1 MLPELLLILTQFGGG
16 PGDPA
21 NNVVRFLL
29 AAFFWVV
36 LLLVSSLMWR
46 TSADRRHLYFSISAA
61 VGASRELFMFT
72 AEYGSFRGYI
82 SFPTIFRYYPP
93 LEHAVAILSIILMGY
108 AFLRFYFS
116 FERFSR
122 FFLICSSLLTAVIY
136 IIIAPLWISFLEAT
150 ARDSLYSAIF
160 IGAAFHDFPGDLVFR
175 LLGAFV
181 SFLIL
186 GSFLYAKTGSIRFP
200 WLAFTAFFF
209 FFIDDALQAV
219 NDLNNDRY
227 APVFAPL
234 RHCLHIGA
242 IALLVGVYWWEITR
256 QLKIKQKFLQ
266 SMLDAIPD
274 MIFYKDMQ
282 GVYLGCNQ
290 NYAASVVGKP
300 KDQIIGRTESD
311 LTPDPEMAEFFRK
324 TDLEAINTNTSCSYE
339 RQQLL
344 TNGQKAIMETIK
356 TPFHDNEGKTVGLI
370 GISRDI
376 TERRHLEE
384 QLRHSQKMEVI
395 GQLAGGVA
403 HDFNNIL
410 SVITGYGE
418 LALMRLEKDNPLR
431 LNIEQMHAAAERA
444 ARLTR
449 SLLAFSHKQPLN
461 LQALDLNPI
470 LHNVEKF
477 LKRIIGED
485 IHLKITLAE
494 EPLTVSADS
503 GQIEQIMMNL
513 AANARDAMPDGGQ
526 LTLELQ
532 RCELDHLFVKT
543 HGDGTPGQH
552 VMLIVSD
559 TGRGMDENTRQKIF
573 EPFFTTK
580 EIGKG
585 TGLGLAIVYGIVK
598 QHNGLIDVFSKPG
611 GGTVFRVYIPL
622 CAPEA
627 STEEGPD
634 LALLLKGR
642 GETILV
648 AEDDEDVRGVVLATL
663 NNFHYH
669 IILAEDGQD
678 AVEKFAENKDKIDLV
693 LMDIIMP
700 RMNGRNAAERIRQ
713 IRPETKILFTSGYTA
728 DIIQGRGE
736 LEEGEL
742 IMKPAKPVELLR
754 RIRELLDSR

>member
-1 MLPELLLILTQFGGG
+1 MLQELLLILTQFGGG

-36 LLLVSSLMWR
+36 LLLVSGLMWR

-122 FFLICSSLLTAVIY
+122 FFLICSSLLTVVIY
-136 IIIAPLWISFLEAT
+136 LVIAPLWINFLEAT
-150 ARDSLYSAIF
+150 ARDSLHGALF

-181 SFLIL
+181 TFVIL
-186 GSFLYAKTGSIRFP
+186 GSFLYAKNGSIRFP
-200 WLAFTAFFF
+200 WLAFTAFLF

-227 APVFAPL
+227 APIFAPL

-256 QLKIKQKFLQ
+256 QLKTKEKFLQ

-274 MIFYKDMQ
+274 MIFYKDTQ

-290 NYAASVVGKP
+290 NYAASIIGKP

-311 LTPDPEMAEFFRK
+311 LTPDPEMAEFSRK
-324 TDLEAINTNTSCSYE
+324 TDLNSINTNASCSYE
-339 RQQLL
+339 RPQTL
-344 TNGQKAIMETIK
+344 TNGKKTIMETIK
-356 TPFHDNEGKTVGLI
+356 TPFHNNEGKIVGLI

-376 TERRHLEE
+376 TERKHLEE
-384 QLRHSQKMEVI
+384 QLRHSQKMEVL

-418 LALMRLEKDNPLR
+418 LALMRTEKDNPVR

-461 LQALDLNPI
+461 LQILDLKPI

-485 IHLKITLAE
+485 IHLEIILAD

-513 AANARDAMPDGGQ
+513 AANARDAMPGGGR

-532 RCELDHLFVKT
+532 RCELDHLFIKA

-552 VMLIVSD
+552 VMLVVSD
-559 TGRGMDENTRQKIF
+559 TGKGMNEETRQKIF

-580 EIGKG
+580 EVGKG

-598 QHNGLIDVFSKPG
+598 QHHGLINVFSKPG
-611 GGTVFRVYIPL
+611 EGTEFRVYIPL

-627 STEEGPD
+627 DDEESADP
-634 LALLLKGR
+634 ALFLKGR

-648 AEDDEDVRGVVLATL
+648 TEDDEDVRGVVLATL
-663 NNFHYH
+663 SNFHYN

-678 AVEKFAENKDKIDLV
+678 AVEKFIKNRAKIQLV

-700 RMNGRNAAERIRQ
+700 RLNGKNAAERIRQ
-713 IRPETKILFTSGYTA
+713 IQPKAKILFTSGYTA
-728 DIIQGRGE
+728 NIIQGQGE
-736 LEEGEL
+736 FEEEEL
-742 IMKPAKPVELLR
+742 IMKPVKPVELLR
-754 RIRELLDSR
+754 KIREMLDRK